1 MGSVSSNFPRREFL
15 KGAGAAIVAGQ
26 RVWAHPLLRVGL
38 YPGDPSASVSFD
50 ARSLIFNGKRKLL
63 ISGEMHYARSTRTMW
78 PLLLDR
84 CKALG
89 LNNIATYVFWN
100 FHEPQRDVYDFT
112 GDRDLGHF
120 LRLCGERQLHV
131 FLRSGPYCCAEWNYG
146 GYPPYLRDEPDITM
160 RTMSPPYLKRVE
172 KYFERLAVEVNPHL
186 ATRGGPVVLIQ
197 VENEYANVAERYGA
211 EGQKYLQWMAALA
224 RRVGFADVPTTM
236 CEGAVAGPI
245 ATLNGFEVPPIRI
258 AKFRSKNDHDPL
270 LWTEL
275 WPSWYDVWGETRETD
290 PADYTKDWETH
301 RSHDPRTIALAILE
315 FLGNGGAGW
324 NYYMWHGGTNFGR
337 NSMYL
342 QTTSYDF
349 SAPLDEYGRSTFK
362 GVYLS
367 HLHKT
372 LQTYEDYL
380 LQGDRTSVVTS
391 SGEQRIAWSLNGREL
406 SLILDFPPAVPNA
419 QDPHPVSAKIV
430 DSEGKTVF
438 DTEDLHRQLV
448 ASWIAPQWGRVEIAP
463 FEWRAW
469 SEPMPSGR
477 NGEGVHSPQPIEQ
490 LLLTKDHTDYC
501 WYSTAI
507 DIKTA
512 GQQEL
517 VIPYGGDF
525 FYVYLDGK
533 LVGQTAAPL
542 KEDRGPITPEDPA
555 HPRID
560 ANRNESHRTDGYRH
574 VFNLSDV
581 AAGSHRLDI
590 LATALG
596 MIKGDWQIDSPMN
609 FERKGI
615 WEGVLLNGL
624 GLNDW
629 EMTPFLAG
637 ERSSIVEKSAS
648 VVWSKFSLP
657 QRLCWY
663 KAEFQISPGT
673 LAEDAD
679 YRLNAAGLGKG
690 MLFLNGH
697 AVGRHWLIVSPGTN
711 GQPTQQYYHL
721 PKSWMNADN
730 TLIVFEEQA
739 ASPSSVQLERR
750 RASGTKV

>member
-26 RVWAHPLLRVGL
+26 RVWAHPLLRAGL
-38 YPGDPSASVSFD
+38 APADPSAAVSYD

-63 ISGEMHYARSTRTMW
+63 IAGEMHYERSTRAMW
-78 PLLLDR
+78 PYLLDR
-84 CKALG
+84 SQALG
-89 LNNIATYVFWN
+89 LNCIATYVFWN
-100 FHEPQRDVYDFT
+100 FHEPQRDVYDFH

-120 LRLCGERQLHV
+120 LKLCNERQLHV

-146 GYPPYLRDEPDITM
+146 GYPPYLRDEPGITI

-186 ATRGGPVVLIQ
+186 ATRGGPVALIQ
-197 VENEYANVAERYGA
+197 IENEYANVAKRYGD
-211 EGQKYLQWMAALA
+211 EGQEYLRWMAELA

-245 ATLNGFEVPPIRI
+245 ATVNGSEISPQRI
-258 AKFRSKNDHDPL
+258 AKFRSRDDRDPL
-270 LWTEL
+270 LWTEVY
-275 WPSWYDVWGETRETD
+275 PAWYEVWGETR
-290 PADYTKDWETH
+290 PAERD
-301 RSHDPRTIALAILE
+301 RDPRAIALAILN
-315 FLGNGGAGW
+315 FVANGGAGW

-349 SAPLDEYGRSTFK
+349 NAPLDEYGRPTFK
-362 GVYLS
+362 GLYLS

-380 LQGDRTSVVTS
+380 LQGERTSAVAS

-430 DSEGKTVF
+430 DPEGKTVF
-438 DTEDLHRQLV
+438 DTEDLHRQL
-448 ASWIAPQWGRVEIAP
+448 ASSWSAPSWSRAEIAP

-477 NGEGVHSPQPIEQ
+477 NGEAVHSPQPIEQ

-501 WYSTAI
+501 WYSAAI

-533 LVGQTAAPL
+533 LAGQTAAPL

-560 ANRNESHRTDGYRH
+560 ANHNESHRTDGYRH

-648 VVWSKFSLP
+648 VAWSKFSLP

-697 AVGRHWLIVSPGTN
+697 GVGRHWLIVSPGTN

-721 PKSWMNADN
+721 PKSWLISEN

-739 ASPSSVQLERR
+739 ASPSGVQLERR
-750 RASGTKV
+750 PAGGTKI

>member
-1 MGSVSSNFPRREFL
+1 MGSVSSNLPRREFL
-15 KGAGAAIVAGQ
+15 KGAGAAIIAGQ
-26 RVWAHPLLRVGL
+26 RAWAHPLLRAGL
-38 YPGDPSASVSFD
+38 PNVDSSAAVAFD
-50 ARSLIFNGKRKLL
+50 ARSLIFNGKRELL
-63 ISGEMHYARSTRTMW
+63 ISGEMHYARSTRAMW
-78 PLLLDR
+78 PFLLDR

-89 LNNIATYVFWN
+89 LNSIATYVFWN

-120 LRLCGERQLHV
+120 LSLCGERQLHV

-146 GYPPYLRDEPDITM
+146 GFPPYLRDEPAIAT
-160 RTMSPPYLKRVE
+160 RTMNPPYLMRVE
-172 KYFERLAVEVNPHL
+172 RYFERLAVEVNPHL
-186 ATRGGPVVLIQ
+186 ATRGGPVVMIQ
-197 VENEYANVAERYGA
+197 VENEYANVAKRYGP

-245 ATLNGFEVPPIRI
+245 ATLNGFEVPPSRI
-258 AKFRSKNDHDPL
+258 AKFRAKNDHDPL

-290 PADYTKDWETH
+290 PGDYTGDWRTH

-315 FLGNGGAGW
+315 FLGSGGAGW

-349 SAPLDEYGRSTFK
+349 NAPLDEYGRITFK
-362 GVYLS
+362 GEYLS

-372 LQTYEDYL
+372 LAAYEDYL
-380 LQGDRTSVVTS
+380 LQGERKSFIS
-391 SGEQRIAWSLNGREL
+391 PLGEEHITWSLNGREVT
-406 SLILDFPPAVPNA
+406 LILDFPAAVANTPE
-419 QDPHPVSAKIV
+419 PHPVSAKIV
-430 DSEGKTVF
+430 DPDGRTVF
-438 DTEDLHRQLV
+438 DSEDLHRQLV
-448 ASWIAPQWGRVEIAP
+448 ASWSAPAWSRLNVAP
-463 FEWRAW
+463 FKWNAW
-469 SEPMPSGR
+469 NEPLPSHR
-477 NGEGVHSPQPIEQ
+477 KGEVIRSPQPIEQ

-507 DIKTA
+507 DIKTE
-512 GQQEL
+512 GRQEL
-517 VIPYGGDF
+517 VIPYGGDY

-533 LVGQTAAPL
+533 LAGQTAAPL
-542 KEDRGPITPEDPA
+542 KENRGPITPEDPA

-560 ANRNESHRTDGYRH
+560 ANPNEAHNTDGYRH
-574 VFNLSDV
+574 IFNLSDV
-581 AAGSHRLDI
+581 AAGYHRLDI

-615 WEGVLLNGL
+615 WEGVQLNGAEL
-624 GLNDW
+624 KDW
-629 EMTPFLAG
+629 DMVPFLAG
-637 ERSSIVEKSAS
+637 ERSSIVEKSS
-648 VVWSKFSLP
+648 SISWSKFSVA
-657 QRLCWY
+657 QALCWY
-663 KAEFQISPGT
+663 KAEYQISAGE
-673 LAEDAD
+673 LGEDAD

-690 MLFLNGH
+690 MLFVNGH
-697 AVGRHWLIVSPGTN
+697 AVGRHWLIASPGTN

-721 PKSWMNADN
+721 PKNWLRAEN
-730 TLIVFEEQA
+730 TLIVFEEQTA
-739 ASPSSVQLERR
+739 APSGVQIERR
-750 RASGTKV
+750 VASGTKI